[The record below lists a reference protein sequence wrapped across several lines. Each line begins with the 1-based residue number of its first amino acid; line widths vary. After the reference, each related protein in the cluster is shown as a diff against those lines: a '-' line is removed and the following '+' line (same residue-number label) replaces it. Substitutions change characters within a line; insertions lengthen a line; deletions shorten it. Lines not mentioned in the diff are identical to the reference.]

1 MKRNLLIGAGFLG
14 VLATLG
20 FDHRMAPWATLAVDL
35 ISEFQIGANKFNL
48 PTTVT
53 YDAPFRRTVEPSSIP
68 GMRDNLINGSF
79 GLKFKTIGEVTG
91 VANAIIPLNRGG
103 LRPNMLWTF
112 GIEYSF

>member
-1 MKRNLLIGAGFLG
+1 M
-14 VLATLG
+14 
-20 FDHRMAPWATLAVDL
+20 

-53 YDAPFRRTVEPSSIP
+53 YDAPFTRTVEPSSIP

-91 VANAIIPLNRGG
+91 VVNAIIPLNRGG